1 MYRALLTL
9 ALPIVIGASCKDKPP
24 PPTPPIAEAPHDGV
38 KLIQRGAVPV
48 QTLRYRFVKGA
59 KTASTLVCDVAIKTD
74 GEGEVTP
81 PLVVDLDA
89 VVEDVASDG
98 TAKLRLTLTG
108 ARLQRE
114 GTAEL
119 AAQVAALP
127 GIEITETLAPD
138 GVTTGARVSSTGS
151 GPDKARAQLD
161 SLLQS
166 LAHVTTQLP
175 AEAVGVGATWEERR
189 TLPPGGITGL
199 AKTIYTVTALTPTSF
214 SYTSAGELTGG
225 RQTITREGVTIDVNQ
240 ASGHVEGKG
249 TIALES
255 YALDVDNR
263 TLFKATMTTVVPAD
277 AGGGGASTI
286 EVAMATR
293 MTPGTA
299 AVRGDGA
306 VIDAGAVDAATFD
319 GP

>member
-9 ALPIVIGASCKDKPP
+9 AWPIVIGASCKDKPAPAPAP
-24 PPTPPIAEAPHDGV
+24 PVEAPHDGV
-38 KLIQRGAVPV
+38 KLIQRGAAPV
-48 QTLRYRFVKGA
+48 QTLRYRFSKGA

-81 PLVVDLDA
+81 PLVVDLET
-89 VVEDVASDG
+89 VIEDVASDG

-114 GTAEL
+114 GSADL

-138 GVTTGARVSSTGS
+138 GATSGARVSSTGS

-175 AEAVGVGATWEERR
+175 AEAVGIGATWEERR
-189 TLPPGGITGL
+189 TLPPGGITGI

-214 SYTSAGELTGG
+214 SYTSAGDLTGG
-225 RQTITREGVTIDVNQ
+225 RQTITRDGVTIDVNQ

-249 TIALES
+249 TVALEA
-255 YALDVDNR
+255 YALDVDSR
-263 TLFKATMTTVVPAD
+263 TGFKATMTTVGARD
-277 AGGGGASTI
+277 AGSSDASTI
-286 EVAMATR
+286 EVTMATR
-293 MTPGTA
+293 MTPATA
-299 AVRGDGA
+299 ARADGG
-306 VIDAGAVDAATFD
+306 DAGVADAGIAD